1 MTASELHH
9 LFANTGDPGDSYEG
23 GFDARR
29 AHVLVRSGRGEANVD
44 LHVQVS
50 TAEMSSGS
58 VYAQLSA
65 GEARELAGA
74 LERAAA
80 AAERSREIEI
90 EESRD
95 A

>member
-1 MTASELHH
+1 VTASELHH
-9 LFANTGDPGDSYEG
+9 LFANTGDPSEQYDAGFESGPAFFRAASEG
-23 GFDARR
+23 GET
-29 AHVLVRSGRGEANVD
+29 SVD
-44 LHVQVS
+44 FSVHVS
-50 TAEMSSGS
+50 TGGMCTAS
-58 VYAQLSA
+58 VYRRLEPA
-65 GEARELAGA
+65 EARELAGA